1 MGGARPWPHR
11 PGGLTLAM
19 NALFISATQKSS
31 GKTTVTLGLAAVL
44 AARGKAVQ
52 AFKKGPDYIDPLWLS
67 RASGRPCRNLDFHTM
82 NNHEI
87 TAAFQRH
94 SQAADVAIIEG
105 NKGLFDGVDVEG
117 GDSNAALAQ
126 LLDVPVVLVVD
137 TRGMTRGIAPLVSG
151 YVAFDGA
158 VRIAG
163 VILNQVG
170 GPRHEGKLRAAMEH
184 YTDVPVLGALGR
196 HPDIAIAERHLG
208 LVPANETTEADAL
221 ITRVAEVVAAGVDL
235 ERVAALSAGV
245 TGHLHEVTPAVR
257 TPDVRIAV
265 ARDAAFGFYYPD
277 DLEALA
283 RAGAELVPFDSLT
296 DAALPTADGLFVGGG
311 FPETQAAG
319 LAANESLRRQIRNA
333 LEGGM
338 PAYAECGGL
347 IYLSW
352 GLSWRGVH
360 HDMVG
365 FVPGDTVLH
374 ERPVGRGYAT
384 LKETDTIPWG
394 GSPGPATLLHAH
406 EFHHASLE
414 NLPGGLDYAYEVT
427 RGHGIDGRHDGL
439 VLGNLLAGF
448 CHQRDVAANRWAGR
462 FVDFVRACRAG
473 QNAGKAA
480 IAR

>member
-1 MGGARPWPHR
+1 V
-11 PGGLTLAM
+11 

-31 GKTTVTLGLAAVL
+31 GKTTVTLGLAAAL
-44 AARGKAVQ
+44 AARDKTVQ
-52 AFKKGPDYIDPLWLS
+52 TFKKGPDYIDPLWLS
-67 RASGRPCRNLDFHTM
+67 RASCRPCRNLDFHTM
-82 NNHEI
+82 SNHEI
-87 TAAFQRH
+87 AAAFQRH
-94 SQAADVAIIEG
+94 CHTADVALIEG

-117 GDSNAALAQ
+117 SDSNAALAH
-126 LLDVPVVLVVD
+126 LLDVPVVLVID

-151 YVAFDGA
+151 YVGFDGG

-170 GPRHEGKLRAAMEH
+170 GPRHEGKLRAALEY

-208 LVPANETTEADAL
+208 LVPANEAADADAL
-221 ITRVAEVVAAGVDL
+221 IAQVADVIAAGVDL
-235 ERVAALSAGV
+235 ERVAALTAGA
-245 TGHLHEVTPAVR
+245 TGDLHEVMPAAR
-257 TPDVRIAV
+257 TPNVRIAI
-265 ARDAAFGFYYPD
+265 AQDAAFGFYYPD

-283 RAGAELVPFDSLT
+283 RAGAELVPFDTLS
-296 DAALPTADGLFVGGG
+296 DAALPPADGLFIGGG

-347 IYLSW
+347 IYLSR
-352 GLSWRGVH
+352 GLSWRGEH

-374 ERPVGRGYAT
+374 DRPVGRGYAT
-384 LKETDTIPWG
+384 LKETGVAPWS
-394 GSPGPATLLHAH
+394 GSPVPGTLLYAH

-414 NLPGGLDYAYEVT
+414 NLPGDLDYAYQVT
-427 RGHGIDGRHDGL
+427 RGHGIDGRRDGL

-462 FVDFVRACRAG
+462 CIDFVRACRAG
-473 QNAGKAA
+473 QNASKSAM
-480 IAR
+480 AR